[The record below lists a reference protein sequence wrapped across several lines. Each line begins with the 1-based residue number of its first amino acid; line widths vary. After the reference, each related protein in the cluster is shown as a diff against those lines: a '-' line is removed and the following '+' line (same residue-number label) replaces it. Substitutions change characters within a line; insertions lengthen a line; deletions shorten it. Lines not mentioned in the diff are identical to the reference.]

1 MAPMSQ
7 WPSRPAPPSGAP
19 QAPKPRDANAAPQ
32 SALDTLRGVAF
43 AEGDSNVAVL
53 DDVAPGP
60 HRASAIGLVGQLL
73 WTIFVLVFVLV
84 SLVVGGIMS
93 EVGGEEAEE
102 LLLGAAIIAAAI
114 ISSVAVI
121 IVDWRVRTWELADDA
136 FVLRSGLFVRNARR
150 IPYQRVHSVD
160 LSSSILQRV
169 LGLTTLTVDTGA
181 GETGEGNRIK
191 NIKRSDAEVLKR
203 ALFAR
208 KALLA
213 KGEAADAAFDMP
225 PLGGEPGR
233 VPAVD
238 LANDVNYEMELGH
251 KLHILGSLTDFN
263 LGAAF
268 VALIV
273 FFGGVLQLIEPLLGT
288 YLEERLE
295 RFVLDAL
302 DGAVAVRPSDL
313 AALVPHA
320 LGVAAAS
327 LVGVLLVTWV
337 ISAVMT
343 YIRWGGFVLRRRGG
357 RIEVSSGLLS
367 RTTRA
372 VDIGRVQSV
381 VVEQPP
387 LRRLAGYAQVSVNVV
402 ASGGE
407 KSGDRGSVV
416 LHPCLAYGDV
426 APFLADVLPSFAGAA
441 EAGADE
447 GLECLPGAAL
457 RRTLLRGFYWSVLA
471 AVVLAGAGYAMTLL
485 AVDSPWGPVL
495 LGPLMAFA
503 WACLVVGLVAM
514 FIVRVLAWRIRRI
527 GTRGSML
534 VLVDGGVARRVSYIE
549 RPKVQSLSRRVTPF
563 QAHAKVATVSCRT
576 ACVSAERDPH
586 MRDVGAD
593 VAERLMAWVR
603 PRYDNA
609 AEAEEALRAAG
620 VL

>member
-7 WPSRPAPPSGAP
+7 QPASSHGAP
-19 QAPKPRDANAAPQ
+19 QAPKPRSADAAPQ
-32 SALDTLRGVAF
+32 GALDALRGVAF
-43 AEGDSNVAVL
+43 AEGDSNVATL

-60 HRASAIGLVGQLL
+60 HRASVIGLVGQLL
-73 WTIFVLVFVLV
+73 WTLFVLAFVLA

-93 EVGGEEAEE
+93 GVGDEEAKE
-102 LLLGAAIIAAAI
+102 LLLGVAIVAAAVI
-114 ISSVAVI
+114 PSVVAI

-136 FVLRSGLFVRNARR
+136 FVLRSGFFVRNARR

-181 GETGEGNRIK
+181 SETGEGNRIK

-225 PLGGEPGR
+225 PLGEGPGQA
-233 VPAVD
+233 PTVD
-238 LANDVNYEMELGH
+238 LANDVDYEMELGH
-251 KLHILGSLTDFN
+251 KFHLLGSLTDFN

-273 FFGGVLQLIEPLLGT
+273 FFGGALQLVEPLLGA

-295 RFVLDAL
+295 HFVLGAL
-302 DGAVAVRPSDL
+302 GGAAAVHPSDL
-313 AALVPHA
+313 AALMPHA
-320 LGVAAAS
+320 LGVVVVLLA
-327 LVGVLLVTWV
+327 GVLLVTWI
-337 ISAVMT
+337 ISAVMA
-343 YIRWGGFVLRRRGG
+343 YIRWGGFVLRRRGD

-381 VVEQPP
+381 AVEQSP

-407 KSGDRGSVV
+407 KSGDRSAVV
-416 LHPCLAYGDV
+416 LHPCLAHGDV
-426 APFLADVLPSFAGAA
+426 APFLADVLPSFAVVAA
-441 EAGADE
+441 AGAGE
-447 GLECLPGAAL
+447 GLDHLPGAAL

-471 AVVLAGAGYAMTLL
+471 VVVLAGASVTMVSL
-485 AVDSPWGPVL
+485 ASDSPWGPAL
-495 LGPLMAFA
+495 LGPLLAFA
-503 WACLVVGLVAM
+503 WACLVVGLIAM

-534 VLVDGGVARRVSYIE
+534 VLVDGGVARRVSYTE

-563 QAHAKVATVSCRT
+563 QAYAKVATISCRT

-593 VAERLMAWVR
+593 TAERLMAWVR

-609 AEAEEALRAAG
+609 AEAEEALRVAG
-620 VL
+620 VI